1 MISLNCIFSS
11 ITRLEGAKVEIGNVL
26 VSRHDGGAA
35 VAAAAVGV
43 AWRVVVL
50 SALVGVWKQMDP
62 AS

>member
-1 MISLNCIFSS
+1 MLAKCRPLAIGLMISLNCIFSS

-43 AWRVVVL
+43 A
-50 SALVGVWKQMDP
+50 
-62 AS
+62 